1 MDIKFKEYLFIN
13 FELERKVVARNLCCF
28 SWPDP
33 SQHSATNSRCLQDMA
48 NRDTS
53 ANDEDNEAILKEEME
68 EKDDSDYLER
78 TRAMDEYKDTHRRG
92 WGNRA
97 NRS

>member
-1 MDIKFKEYLFIN
+1 MWC
-13 FELERKVVARNLCCF
+13 RF

-33 SQHSATNSRCLQDMA
+33 SQHNATNSRCLQDVA
-48 NRDTS
+48 NKDS
-53 ANDEDNEAILKEEME
+53 ANNEDSEAVLKEEME
-68 EKDDSDYLER
+68 EKGDPEYLER

>member
-1 MDIKFKEYLFIN
+1 MRYY
-13 FELERKVVARNLCCF
+13 F

-33 SQHSATNSRCLQDMA
+33 SQHNAMNSRCLQDTA
-48 NRDTS
+48 NKDTS
-53 ANDEDNEAILKEEME
+53 TNNEDNEAVLKEKME
-68 EKDDSDYLER
+68 ETDDPEYLER
-78 TRAMDEYKDTHRRG
+78 ARAMDEYRDTHRRG

>member
-1 MDIKFKEYLFIN
+1 MRYFN
-13 FELERKVVARNLCCF
+13 FHS

-33 SQHSATNSRCLQDMA
+33 SQRNQMNARCLQNVTNDDA
-48 NRDTS
+48 S
-53 ANDEDNEAILKEEME
+53 ANEQEDVEAAEKEKKIEM
-68 EKDDSDYLER
+68 DDPELLAQA
-78 TRAMDEYKDTHRRG
+78 RAMDEYKDTHRRG

>member
-1 MDIKFKEYLFIN
+1 MYFYL
-13 FELERKVVARNLCCF
+13 

-33 SQHSATNSRCLQDMA
+33 SQQHQTNSKCLQDLV
-48 NRDTS
+48 NRQGM
-53 ANDEDNEAILKEEME
+53 DNEEDDIKKEEMIE
-68 EKDDSDYLER
+68 ADDPETLR
-78 TRAMDEYKDTHRRG
+78 QLRAMDEYKDTHRRG

>member
-1 MDIKFKEYLFIN
+1 
-13 FELERKVVARNLCCF
+13 
-28 SWPDP
+28 
-33 SQHSATNSRCLQDMA
+33 MA
-48 NRDTS
+48 NKDS
-53 ANDEDNEAILKEEME
+53 ANNEDSEAVLKEEME
-68 EKDDSDYLER
+68 EKDDSEYLER

>member
-1 MDIKFKEYLFIN
+1 MILF
-13 FELERKVVARNLCCF
+13 RYHS

-33 SQHSATNSRCLQDMA
+33 SKHATNSQCLQDMV
-48 NRDTS
+48 NKDTS
-53 ANDEDNEAILKEEME
+53 SNDEENEATLKEEME
-68 EKDDSDYLER
+68 EKDDPEHLEQA
-78 TRAMDEYKDTHRRG
+78 RAMDEYKDTHRRG